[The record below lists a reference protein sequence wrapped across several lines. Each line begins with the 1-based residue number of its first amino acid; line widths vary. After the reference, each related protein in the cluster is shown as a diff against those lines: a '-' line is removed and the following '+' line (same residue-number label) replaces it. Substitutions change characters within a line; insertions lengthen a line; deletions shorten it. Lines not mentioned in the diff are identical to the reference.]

1 MHSPMLSSVARIV
14 TAPRGPINYL
24 SGSIYRSVSR
34 ACMRACL
41 KPARR
46 APTRISIF
54 SARLYTLD
62 VFQLTLLPY
71 SWLRPPNVKRSR
83 RLSHEDRFDHAY
95 VRLSRLMD
103 N

>member
-1 MHSPMLSSVARIV
+1 
-14 TAPRGPINYL
+14 
-24 SGSIYRSVSR
+24 
-34 ACMRACL
+34 MRACL

-54 SARLYTLD
+54 SARPYTLD

-83 RLSHEDRFDHAY
+83 RLSHDDRCLRMFESLIISGFGE
-95 VRLSRLMD
+95 RERES
-103 N
+103 